1 MSVIQGNRLL
11 STSYP
16 FLFNKSLF
24 KLDKIISEP
33 KESGSNSVVF
43 LLKGNNNYQYV
54 LKVTMLKKKSNTY
67 NELIKRNLTYV
78 ETEMYKIMKYL
89 IKQKITPHMFQY
101 IDDLVNINRNK
112 LNKYILN
119 KLLNYDRD
127 FTYITA
133 LFNETSDKNVKLITL
148 RDFKKKVNN
157 SSLSVNKKKE
167 IVYNILF
174 QILYTLEVFNKID
187 IKHNDLHTKN
197 IFVLIN
203 KYNILKNNH
212 IHSSTKY
219 IYLDKNNKKHIVL
232 LPNIGLDIRIY
243 DFDRSCKQKNNFKNY
258 PNEINSPLLKRY
270 YSFNQNITS
279 NKTFDTYKILC
290 ELALLHSNDN
300 DIFRLIIEQYFPK
313 RDLLYSGKIGSEII
327 DKAHTIFSNNK
338 TYNNIRYY
346 MASRILKE
354 NEMFSTIT
362 LLNIIKKHLIKLNPS
377 NKIIDLYS
385 MEYIS
390 KPLKES
396 LVPILKATELK
407 FAIHKKK
414 DKL

>member
-1 MSVIQGNRLL
+1 MSIIQGNRLL

-33 KESGSNSVVF
+33 KDSGSNSVVF

-219 IYLDKNNKKHIVL
+219 IYLDKNNKKHSVL